1 MVLGATVMTT
11 YVVELEPSSPFFKG
25 GQSLRVTGRLESY
38 SSESAIAVIVD
49 GGVTLR
55 VDTQHLR
62 DINFRISSIYQF
74 IGELK
79 IQEGNQAILEARI
92 GRNVDGMDLN
102 LYHQSIQLR
111 RKFEA
116 DLTKSKTT

>member
-1 MVLGATVMTT
+1 MGSPAIKPGILVALL
-11 YVVELEPSSPFFKG
+11 ELEPSSPFFKG
-25 GQSLRVTGRLESY
+25 GQSLRVTGRLEIH

-116 DLTKSKTT
+116 DSTK